1 MKMLI
6 TYKKHLVNS
15 KDEMSC
21 LNHLQYMRTAFVS
34 AMLLLATMA
43 TMAQGTPQ
51 GVRIHGSVYGGGN
64 VADVGGNT
72 LLNLMSGTIGENVYG
87 GGKGKQDEKD
97 ALGNITTPGIA
108 PTVGDVLINVNGMAK
123 ADYESNT
130 ALYSTWELEEAE
142 DPELDDYT
150 PPYIVPDDKRGC
162 AVIGSIFGCN
172 NLNGTPLGDVKVHV
186 FGTQKHTRSRIEDKS
201 GLSDM
206 PAPAEGKELTSLETL
221 KYWIDEAENNDVAK
235 ATVDAAKTVY
245 EQYKE
250 TAAASLSDDAV
261 AAIEAQIN
269 ALSAATNTAVDNNQ
283 YDVQAVYGGGNLA
296 AYLPTKAT
304 NNDTTDDNDIFAEV
318 LIDGCGRSSIR
329 QVYGGGNAAST
340 PSTSVTVYGTHEI
353 EELFG
358 GGNGYGYLD
367 DANTIPNPGANIGF
381 KDYHL
386 VEDTYNTKEIRESDE
401 TFIANYVYGSGKATV
416 NIYGGTI
423 HRVFGGSNT
432 KGNVRITAVTMLED
446 KSTCDFK
453 VDEAYG
459 GGKSA
464 PMDATAQLHMAC
476 IPGLHAAYGGA
487 QEANIQ
493 GDVTLNITNGTFD
506 RIFGGNNISGHING
520 SITVNIE
527 ETGCK
532 PIIIG
537 ELYGGGNRAAYSV
550 YGYDE
555 SSGSYLTKE
564 DFETLYAGK
573 TTEEL
578 EALKQADPVIN
589 VKSFTSIGNIYG
601 GGLGESAVMVG
612 NPTVNINVAEGRWAD
627 AGTQFANFDDTGYK
641 GAESKLAGMT
651 ANDFVT
657 VVIPPHKNGTI
668 GVINNV
674 YGGGNAA
681 MVIGD
686 THVNIGTARTI
697 DFVTGIESAPPATG
711 VDVKGASIVG
721 NVFGGGNA
729 AAVTGNASVEIGF
742 EQNDDTQGNGQG
754 DGPDESQTP

>member
-1 MKMLI
+1 MLI
-6 TYKKHLVNS
+6 TYKKHMVNS

-34 AMLLLATMA
+34 VMLLLATMT
-43 TMAQGTPQ
+43 TMAQDAPQ

-123 ADYESNT
+123 ADYDSNT
-130 ALYSTWELEEAE
+130 ELYSTWGLKEAEAE
-142 DPELDDYT
+142 DEDPKPDDYT
-150 PPYIVPDDKRGC
+150 PPYIVTNDKRGC

-186 FGTQKHTRSRIEDKS
+186 FGTQKHTRSTIGDKS
-201 GLSDM
+201 GLRDM
-206 PAPAEGKELTSLETL
+206 PAPAEGEKLTSLETL

-250 TAAASLSDDAV
+250 TAAASLSDDAA
-261 AAIEAQIN
+261 AAIAAQIN
-269 ALSAATNTAVDNNQ
+269 ALSTATNTAIENNR

-296 AYLPTKAT
+296 AYLPTKAV
-304 NNDTTDDNDIFAEV
+304 NNDNTDDASLVAEV
-318 LIDGCGRSSIR
+318 IIDGCSRSSIR

-340 PSTSVTVYGTHEI
+340 PSTSVTVYGTHEV

-358 GGNGYGYLD
+358 GGNGAGFMD
-367 DANTIPNPGANIGF
+367 AANTIENPGANVGY
-381 KDYHL
+381 KDYSKYYTDDGIQR
-386 VEDTYNTKEIRESDE
+386 VTEKDDADTMEKRR
-401 TFIANYVYGSGKATV
+401 ANYAYGTGAAAV
-416 NIYGGTI
+416 NIYGGRI

-432 KGNVRITAVTMLED
+432 RGNVCFTAVTMLED
-446 KSTCDFK
+446 KSTCDFN

-476 IPGLHAAYGGA
+476 IPGLKAAYGGA
-487 QEANIQ
+487 QEADIQ
-493 GDVTLNITNGTFD
+493 GDVKLNITNGTFE
-506 RIFGGNNISGHING
+506 RVFGGNNISGHIHG

-532 PIIIG
+532 PLIIG

-555 SSGSYLTKE
+555 SDGSYLTKE
-564 DFETLYAGK
+564 QFETLYAGK
-573 TTEEL
+573 TAAEL
-578 EALKQADPVIN
+578 EALRYADPQVN

-601 GGLGESAVMVG
+601 GGLGETAVMVG
-612 NPTVNINVAEGRWAD
+612 NPTVNINVANGRWAD
-627 AGTQFANFDDTGYK
+627 GTTFDNFGANGYK
-641 GAESKLAGMT
+641 GTTMELVGKSDDET
-651 ANDFVT
+651 ITVT
-657 VVIPPHKNGTI
+657 VPAHAKGTV

-686 THVNIGTARTI
+686 THVNIGTAETI
-697 DFVTGIESAPPATG
+697 DFETGIESADPATG
-711 VDVKGASIVG
+711 VAVQGANIVG

-729 AAVTGNASVEIGF
+729 AEVTGNASVEIGVKP
-742 EQNDDTQGNGQG
+742 QD
-754 DGPDESQTP
+754 P